1 MAENAAPEFRFGE
14 GKISGVLSATLGVLG
29 FGAVLCL
36 LYPEWL
42 TTGDMRAIY
51 PMDWV
56 RALIQLVLAS
66 AFALGVLNTILNRR
80 PRSAGM
86 AGMLLS
92 VFAMLLGGAEVRVDA
107 PDRDTTW
114 LGLDWFILNLFFLA
128 LVFVPLERIFA
139 KRPEQRI
146 FRPGWRTDLAHFFAS
161 HMMVQVT
168 VLLTMAPATIFFHS
182 LIGSPLQARVSTLP
196 LPVQFLLAMLIADLF
211 AYGSHRLFH
220 AVPLLWRFHSV
231 HHSCENLDW
240 LASSR
245 LHLVDILVTRAVAFA
260 PLYVMGFSQTALYG
274 YLVFASIQGIL
285 IHSNLRFDFGIL
297 RHLLVTPQFHH
308 WHHTAQREA
317 LDRNFAIHLPFIDW
331 LFGTYHLPG
340 DRWPDRYGIEGNPVP
355 DGWLRQFVHPFRSSK
370 GT

>member
-14 GKISGVLSATLGVLG
+14 GKISGVLSATLGVFG
-29 FGAVLCL
+29 FCALICM
-36 LYPEWL
+36 LYPEWI

-92 VFAMLLGGAEVRVDA
+92 VFAMLLGGAEVRGDA

-146 FRPGWRTDLAHFFAS
+146 FRPGWRTGAFACDVDQAIS
-161 HMMVQVT
+161 AVRAVGLGIVAPGPGTT
-168 VLLTMAPATIFFHS
+168 VVA
-182 LIGSPLQARVSTLP
+182 ARGRLP
-196 LPVQFLLAMLIADLF
+196 LRLGGQRQPGPPRVGIGVKPVDSDHGEVGVAP
-211 AYGSHRLFH
+211 G
-220 AVPLLWRFHSV
+220 AVVPPLRRMV
-231 HHSCENLDW
+231 
-240 LASSR
+240 
-245 LHLVDILVTRAVAFA
+245 LVR
-260 PLYVMGFSQTALYG
+260 
-274 YLVFASIQGIL
+274 
-285 IHSNLRFDFGIL
+285 
-297 RHLLVTPQFHH
+297 
-308 WHHTAQREA
+308 
-317 LDRNFAIHLPFIDW
+317 
-331 LFGTYHLPG
+331 
-340 DRWPDRYGIEGNPVP
+340 
-355 DGWLRQFVHPFRSSK
+355 
-370 GT
+370 